1 VGIAYSEM
9 TQDQRAAV
17 LRIVQFYAGRMRP
30 DVAESELARVEEA
43 GHDKIHF
50 AWAGG
55 AEAGDPHYYRI
66 HGPTFLIEYDNTQN
80 DANHIHTVWRDLE
93 HDFGGTDLLADHYRT
108 SPHHLLRAEP

>member
-1 VGIAYSEM
+1 
-9 TQDQRAAV
+9 
-17 LRIVQFYAGRMRP
+17 MRP

-55 AEAGDPHYYRI
+55 AAAGDPHYYRI

-93 HDFGGTDLLADHYRT
+93 DDFGGMDVLADHYRT
-108 SPHHLLRAEP
+108 SPHHLLRAE